1 MRVVAMARDERAE
14 MADFL
19 ESLQPEQW
27 DQPSLCADWRVRD
40 VAAHVIS
47 YEEHGTVDLVKRFA
61 QARFRLHELNDVG
74 VAEYNTRAPQELIR
88 FLRQHLTPRGITAQ
102 FGGGVGLVDAMIHHQ
117 DMRRALDMPRT
128 VPAERLRYALP
139 FSVTAPPLRGFWNA
153 RGVRLIATDVDWARG
168 RGPEARGAAE
178 AVLMTLAGRR
188 GVARELTGAGATILE
203 QRLG

>member
-1 MRVVAMARDERAE
+1 M
-14 MADFL
+14 
-19 ESLQPEQW
+19 W
-27 DQPSLCADWRVRD
+27 
-40 VAAHVIS
+40 
-47 YEEHGTVDLVKRFA
+47 
-61 QARFRLHELNDVG
+61 
-74 VAEYNTRAPQELIR
+74 AEYNTRAPQELIR

-168 RGPEARGAAE
+168 CGPEARGAAE